1 MSKRDDEISPLLR
14 NVLRKCRGNVIAVII
29 FSFFL
34 NLLVFV
40 GPLYMLQIYDRVL
53 ASRSTVTLLVLSG
66 LAIAL
71 FVVYAILEIVRS
83 RILVRTG
90 VLFDDL
96 LALDVLRTAF
106 RGYVRRPGQAYGQA
120 PRDVDALREF
130 ITGAGVIAFCDA
142 PWVPIFIGV
151 CFMMHPWI
159 GAVALV
165 GAIVI
170 FALAISNEIATR
182 KTLAEASGSAIVA
195 NQYVQSSLRNSE
207 TVHAL
212 GMSRGILSRWSDL
225 HLDTLALQA
234 RASDRAGAIMGCFK
248 AVRMMLQVAILGV
261 GAYLVIGGELTAGS
275 LVAASI
281 IMGRALAPVE
291 AAVGQWK
298 QFVNARSAYGR
309 LKQLLTIM
317 PEEAPRMALPRPD
330 GNISLENVF
339 VIPPGSTAPTVRNFS
354 ISIKAGE
361 VVAVV
366 GASGAGKS
374 SLARALVGVWPPSSG
389 TVRID
394 GSDIR
399 HWDAE
404 ELGPYL
410 GYLPQEVELFAGTI
424 AENIA
429 RFGEIDPQ
437 QVIAAAALAGAHEM
451 IQTLSGG
458 YDTRVGEGGRA
469 LSGGQRQRVALA
481 RALYGDP
488 RILVLDEPNAS
499 LDQDG
504 EKALQNAIV
513 SAKKLGITV
522 VVISHRT
529 ALLAVVDK
537 VAVMV
542 DGVMARYDRPE
553 IVFASQVPPRP
564 AASVSPIRVTPA
576 LEPGA
581 ASSA

>member
-1 MSKRDDEISPLLR
+1 MFKRNAEINPLLQQVFR
-14 NVLRKCRGNVIAVII
+14 QCRGNVVAVII

-34 NLLVFV
+34 NLLFFV

-53 ASRSTVTLLVLSG
+53 ASRSTVTLLVLTG
-66 LAIAL
+66 LAVAL
-71 FVVYAILEIVRS
+71 FVVYAILEVVRS

-96 LALDVLRTAF
+96 LALDVLKTAF
-106 RGYVRRPGQAYGQA
+106 RGYVRRPGPSYGQA
-120 PRDVDALREF
+120 PRDVDTLREF

-151 CFMMHPWI
+151 CFLMHPWI
-159 GAVALV
+159 GVVALV
-165 GAIVI
+165 GAVVI
-170 FALAISNEIATR
+170 FALAVSNEVATR
-182 KTLAEASGSAIVA
+182 KILAEASGSAILA

-212 GMSRGILSRWSDL
+212 GMSRGILARWSDL
-225 HLDTLALQA
+225 HMDTLALQA

-248 AVRMMLQVAILGV
+248 SVRMMLQVAILGV
-261 GAYLVIGGELTAGS
+261 GAYLVIQGQLSGGS

-291 AAVGQWK
+291 AAVGQWR

-309 LKQLLTIM
+309 LTQLLTM
-317 PEEAPRMALPRPD
+317 LPAQTEQMALPRPD
-330 GNISLENVF
+330 GNLSLENVN
-339 VIPPGSTAPTVRNFS
+339 VIPPGSTSPTVRNLS
-354 ISIKAGE
+354 LVIMAGE
-361 VVAVV
+361 VVAIV

-394 GSDIR
+394 GSDIL
-399 HWDAE
+399 HWNAE

-429 RFGEIDPQ
+429 RFGDIDPRK
-437 QVIAAAALAGAHEM
+437 VIAAATLAGAHEM

-458 YDTRVGEGGRA
+458 YDTRVGEGGRS

-488 RILVLDEPNAS
+488 RVLVLDEPNAS

-529 ALLAVVDK
+529 ALLSVVDK
-537 VAVMV
+537 VAVMA
-542 DGVMARYDRPE
+542 DGLLTRYDRPD
-553 IVFASQVPPRP
+553 IVFASQMQKRTP
-564 AASVSPIRVTPA
+564 ANVSPIRPGPA